1 MTCVQVSTDVDL
13 LIQKDPSP
21 TPWPEAKEPW
31 DVDCLVEKL
40 KHTIRMRAN
49 DTADLDL
56 FVHNVTEPDPIYWL
70 EDLGDPEDFDR
81 VLKLFEDEMKE
92 LIEVT
97 LEERNDAKKNA
108 NEPMPEFDNFLD
120 YYVRTYERKLRAF
133 NITKNGEPGERIQ
146 WLADKLYDPDEDV
159 ELKKPYVRFH
169 PSLGSSWP
177 LTAMSNED
185 DRQWYSTLLEI
196 VSQQQQQEMIAALPE
211 VNTRSF
217 QVPTC
222 NLQTKNNSS
231 LACIRTC
238 WHDVAEL

>member
-1 MTCVQVSTDVDL
+1 MQVSEEVDL

-21 TPWPEAKEPW
+21 TPWPAAKEPW

-40 KHTIRMRAN
+40 KNTIRMRAN
-49 DTADLDL
+49 DTTDLDL
-56 FVHNVTEPDPIYWL
+56 FVHKVKESDPDWWL

-92 LIEVT
+92 VIEVA
-97 LEERNDAKKNA
+97 LEERKDANKNA

-120 YYVRTYERKLRAF
+120 YYVRFYERKLRAF
-133 NITKNGEPGERIQ
+133 NITKNGEPDERIL
-146 WLADKLYDPDEDV
+146 WCEDKLYDPDENV
-159 ELKKPYVRFH
+159 EMKKPYVRFQRKNLW
-169 PSLGSSWP
+169 SLMG
-177 LTAMSNED
+177 NED

-217 QVPTC
+217 QRATC
-222 NLQTKNNSS
+222 AN
-231 LACIRTC
+231 
-238 WHDVAEL
+238 